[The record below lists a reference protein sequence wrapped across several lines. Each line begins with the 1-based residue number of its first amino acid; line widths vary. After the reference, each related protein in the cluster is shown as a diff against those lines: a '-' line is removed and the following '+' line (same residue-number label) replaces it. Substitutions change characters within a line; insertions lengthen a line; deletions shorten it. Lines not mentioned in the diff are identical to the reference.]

1 MNIAGLLK
9 TATIDFPHRLA
20 AVVFTAGCNYDCG
33 FCHNRGLLT
42 ATDFEDNGEVMRFLE
57 KRAGLL
63 DGVVIS
69 GGEPTLQKDLLG
81 FARSVKELGYD
92 VKLDTN
98 GSNPGVVDG
107 LLSGGLVDYV
117 AMDYKAPLARYP
129 EICGAQADGFLET
142 LGLLR
147 ASDAEWELRTTMIPQ
162 IGRDELRGMAEAVG
176 RLPLYA
182 LQLYRPVGIEKLRIY
197 TPQEIASMAE
207 DLKDIQ
213 PNVFARC

>member
-81 FARSVKELGYD
+81 FARAVKELGYD

-176 RLPLYA
+176 RLFPGF
-182 LQLYRPVGIEKLRIY
+182 RCMRCSF
-197 TPQEIASMAE
+197 T
-207 DLKDIQ
+207 
-213 PNVFARC
+213 ARWESKS